1 MSGGVGGSRGEIPV
15 TRPDHNAIPFT
26 CFCRARSQSAP
37 FLIFPLV
44 PDCSGSDPI
53 ISNAFGFFRR
63 EKAGVFLVE
72 IKKKRDAF
80 GFGFDMRFAADGIHS
95 PSYGMQIH
103 RFFGLE
109 T

>member
-1 MSGGVGGSRGEIPV
+1 MNKGLQSL
-15 TRPDHNAIPFT
+15 HNAIPFA

-53 ISNAFGFFRR
+53 ISNALGFFRR
-63 EKAGVFLVE
+63 KEAGVFLIE
-72 IKKKRDAF
+72 FKQKRDAF